1 MERYCANL
9 TSLEF
14 PSGGARGACKIMTS
28 DLAHD
33 IYFLGC
39 GAKWI
44 RSSKF
49 RVSIKGRATWVN
61 EGGME
66 ELSCVVGVMR

>member
-1 MERYCANL
+1 MERESNL
-9 TSLEF
+9 
-14 PSGGARGACKIMTS
+14 ARFSIWRGKRGMQN
-28 DLAHD
+28 HD
-33 IYFLGC
+33 FRLSSRHLLLRLWS
-39 GAKWI
+39 KWI
-44 RSSKF
+44 RSSNL